1 LQVEISKGL
10 VTMHKIE
17 LLSPARDLETGMAAI
32 NFGADA
38 VYLGAARFGA
48 REAAGNSM
56 KDIEQLALYAHK
68 YWAKVYVTVNTLLYD
83 EELAEAEMLILQI
96 YQAGADALIIQ
107 DVGLLELD
115 LPPLPLFASTQ
126 MHNHT
131 PERVAFL
138 EQVGF
143 QRVILARELSLEQ
156 IREIR
161 AATQIELETFIH
173 GALCV
178 CYSGQCYMSY
188 ALGKRSG
195 NRGQC
200 AQPCRRAYSL
210 VDGDGRTIV
219 PQRYLLSLR
228 DLNLNEAIPDLIDAG
243 ICSFKVE
250 GRLKDI
256 YYVKNVVAHYRQ
268 LIDIALNERG
278 RQASA
283 SGIVHHDFTPD
294 PYKTFNRSYSSYFL
308 HSRGAAIASN
318 DTPKSTGEPLGKV
331 VSVSSHSFVLEP
343 SAPEIHPGDGL
354 CFMAQ
359 DNELSGTIINRVE
372 GRSIFP
378 ESMIELYPGLQIYRN
393 HDHSFTNQLDKSQSE
408 RKIRI
413 QFRLNKSS
421 AGLCLTAMDEDGN
434 QASFSL
440 KMALAPAK
448 QIENATMTIERQL
461 SKLGDTEL
469 ECNRVD
475 LILDPIP
482 FLPVSRINAMRRGVV
497 EKLAVERQHNRPI
510 LQGGAIK
517 NNVPYPTKKLTFEGN
532 VLNQRAVDFYHRHGV
547 EEIEPAAESGLE
559 LRGRKV
565 MTTRYCLRYQLNACP
580 QQTEPQQKLSEP
592 LSLVD
597 EQGNQFQLRFNCVD
611 CVMEIYYQN
620 NAIETR

>member
-1 LQVEISKGL
+1 MQ
-10 VTMHKIE
+10 KIE
-17 LLSPARDLETGMAAI
+17 LLSPARDIETGMAAI
-32 NFGADA
+32 NYGAEA

-56 KDIEQLALYAHK
+56 NEIEQLARYAHK

-83 EELAEAEMLILQI
+83 EELAEAEKLIQQI

-107 DVGLLELD
+107 DAGLLELD
-115 LPPLPLFASTQ
+115 LPPIALFASTQ

-143 QRVILARELSLEQ
+143 QRVILARELSLDQ

-161 AATQIELETFIH
+161 AATRIELETFIH
-173 GALCV
+173 GSLCIS
-178 CYSGQCYMSY
+178 YSGQCYMSY

-210 VDGDGRTIV
+210 VGCDGRTIV
-219 PQRYLLSLR
+219 SQRYLLSLR
-228 DLNLNEAIPDLIDAG
+228 DLNLSKAIPDLIDAG

-268 LIDIALNERG
+268 LIDIALDERG

-294 PYKTFNRSYSSYFL
+294 PYKTFNRNYSSYFL
-308 HSRGAAIASN
+308 NGRGYAIAST

-331 VSVSSHSFVLEP
+331 VSVNSRSFVLEP

-378 ESMIELYPGLQIYRN
+378 ESMIELYPGLQVYRN
-393 HDHSFTNQLDKSQSE
+393 HDHFFTNQLDKSQSE
-408 RKIRI
+408 RKIRL
-413 QFRLNKSS
+413 QFQLNKSS

-440 KMALAPAK
+440 KMELASAK
-448 QIENATMTIERQL
+448 QIENAAMTIERQL
-461 SKLGDTEL
+461 SKLGDTEF
-469 ECNRVD
+469 ECSRAD
-475 LILDPIP
+475 LIFDPIP
-482 FLPVSRINAMRRGVV
+482 FLPVSTINALRRGVV
-497 EKLAVERQHNRPI
+497 EKLALERQHNRPI
-510 LQGGAIK
+510 LEGGVIK
-517 NNVPYPTKKLTFEGN
+517 NNVPYPAKKLTFEGN
-532 VLNQRAVDFYHRHGV
+532 VLNQRAVDFYHRHAV
-547 EEIEPAAESGLE
+547 EEIEPAAEAGLD
-559 LRGRKV
+559 LYGRKV

-580 QQTEPQQKLSEP
+580 QKTEPQQKLPEP

-597 EQGNQFQLRFNCVD
+597 EQGNQFPLRFNCVA
-611 CVMEIYYQN
+611 CVMEIYYQH
-620 NAIETR
+620 NAIKTR